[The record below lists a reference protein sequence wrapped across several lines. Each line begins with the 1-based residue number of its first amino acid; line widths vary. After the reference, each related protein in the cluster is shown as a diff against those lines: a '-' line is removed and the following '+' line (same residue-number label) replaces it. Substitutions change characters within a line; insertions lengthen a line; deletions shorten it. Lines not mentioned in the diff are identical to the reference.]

1 MGPSW
6 RGSKTTLFL
15 GGSPL
20 GPFADSLSAIASA
33 ACRLDILIQLTERV
47 KLKKNIRNHLVIA
60 AHSLNWKKTSEL
72 FCDYSHSID
81 QTGKIEAKIE
91 NISTI
96 YCVIAFPFRP
106 SNDNCFSN
114 ISSVLNC

>member
-47 KLKKNIRNHLVIA
+47 KLKKN
-60 AHSLNWKKTSEL
+60 
-72 FCDYSHSID
+72 
-81 QTGKIEAKIE
+81 
-91 NISTI
+91 
-96 YCVIAFPFRP
+96 
-106 SNDNCFSN
+106 
-114 ISSVLNC
+114 